1 MARGAA
7 LTGDA
12 QLLEARSDA
21 ELIARVLG
29 GSMPS
34 AALVACSLRVAG
46 LPVWQRRALGA
57 GGLVR
62 DHGVPAERALRL
74 AALWELAERWSP
86 DERPSVTSPREA
98 VLLLGGLRDSAREQV
113 WVLMLDARHRPTGC
127 ETVAVGGVNSSRLT
141 PRDVLAPV
149 LRSGAASFVV
159 AHNHPSGDPSPSR
172 ADRVV
177 TEALRSAAALLG
189 LPMLD
194 HIVVS
199 ARGHHSFRE
208 VEGWDT
214 ASAA

>member
-1 MARGAA
+1 MRNGAA
-7 LTGDA
+7 VITEGRLGC
-12 QLLEARSDA
+12 RSDA

-29 GSMPS
+29 GSS
-34 AALVACSLRVAG
+34 QTATLVACAVRVARV
-46 LPVWQRRALGA
+46 PVWERRILGA
-57 GGLVR
+57 GGLMR

-74 AALWELAERWSP
+74 AALWELADRWVA

-98 VLLLGGLRDSAREQV
+98 VLLLGGLRESAREQV
-113 WVLMLDARHRPTGC
+113 WVLMLDARHRPIGR

-149 LRSGAASFVV
+149 LLAGAASFVV

-177 TEALRSAAALLG
+177 TEALRSAAALIG
-189 LPMLD
+189 VPMLD

-199 ARGHHSFRE
+199 ARAHHSFRE
-208 VEGWDT
+208 VEGWDA